1 MKRAAKHF
9 SILAALVLMLA
20 GCSLKKVVVRSSA
33 TLLDDLM
40 GALSA
45 ESDPDHAREAAA
57 TLLVMLEGYIRA
69 DPDNSGLRR
78 AAAQAYGSFAFGF
91 LEQSEPERAKRL
103 FKRGRDHG
111 MRILLPRPGQK
122 KVPFEVLLKHAG
134 PEDLPLLFWTAYCW
148 SGWINMSRQDPDALA
163 DLPRASAM
171 MDRVRELDPKFFF
184 GGPDLFF
191 GVYYASR
198 SPLLGGSPERAKIHF
213 TRAISASGGRFLMAK
228 FLYARHYAVRVQD
241 KKLFI
246 RLLDEIESTR
256 PGILPDQALANALAH
271 RRAKALRAQV
281 EDLF

>member
-1 MKRAAKHF
+1 MKRAARHF
-9 SILAALVLMLA
+9 SILATLVLMLA
-20 GCSLKKVVVRSSA
+20 GCSLKEAVVRSSA

-40 GALSA
+40 AALSA
-45 ESDPDHAREAAA
+45 ESDPGHAREAAA

-69 DPDNSGLRR
+69 DPENPALRR

-91 LEQSEPERAKRL
+91 LEQSEPERARRL

-111 MRILLPRPGQK
+111 MRVLLPRPGQER
-122 KVPFEVLLKHAG
+122 VPFEALLKHTG

-171 MDRVRELDPKFFF
+171 MERARKLDPKFFY

-198 SPLLGGSPERAKIHF
+198 SPLLGGSPKRARAHF
-213 TRAISASGGRFLMAK
+213 IRAIAASDGRFLMAK
-228 FLYARHYAVRVQD
+228 LLYARHYAVRVQD
-241 KKLFI
+241 KKLFTK
-246 RLLDEIESTR
+246 LLDEIESAR
-256 PGILPDQALANALAH
+256 PGILPDQALANALAR

>member
-1 MKRAAKHF
+1 
-9 SILAALVLMLA
+9 ALVLMLG
-20 GCSLKKVVVRSSA
+20 GCSLKEVVVRSSA

-69 DPDNSGLRR
+69 DPDNPGLRR

-91 LEQSEPERAKRL
+91 LENSEPERARRL

-122 KVPFEVLLKHAG
+122 RIPFEVLLEHTG

-148 SGWINMSRQDPDALA
+148 SGWINLSRQDPDALA

-171 MDRVRELDPKFFF
+171 MERVRKLDSKYFF
-184 GGPDLFF
+184 GGSDLFF

-198 SPLLGGSPERAKIHF
+198 SPLLGGNPKRAKTHF
-213 TRAISASGGRFLMAK
+213 IRAIKASGGRFLMAK

-246 RLLDEIESTR
+246 KLLDEIESTH
-256 PGILPDQALANALAH
+256 PGLLPDQALANSLAR